1 MSPTSVKTTVF
12 AAAVI
17 LLLAGCSAPVPME
30 DKKDLRDR
38 VILSRQLMET
48 ADHAAAVLDGVV
60 TELYLEGADPHSI
73 AMNARARLM
82 VTDVVRA
89 MALSP
94 DPADGLVRMYVWAQ
108 LAEWA
113 CGNRQRINPDLMASD
128 CARSYGR
135 IRANIE
141 SVARRYMDEKT
152 RQYLDA
158 LIARHKE
165 ANPNLVT
172 IGLMRIDDI
181 AQHDAAAATV
191 LAESAD
197 SMFSPVTDAA
207 RELEQTRL
215 LGERLMWLAA
225 RMPATLSNAAEG
237 TTLFLLET
245 KRVREGVAMI
255 ENTSASF
262 GRVSAT
268 MDRLAAGH
276 ERVSENLG
284 KLAEAVDAIDR
295 RAASAGTLALVGA
308 VGSLVALLAT
318 VVVGFRWVAK
328 SIERS
333 SGSAERR

>member
-1 MSPTSVKTTVF
+1 MSLTSVKTT
-12 AAAVI
+12 ALAAVTA
-17 LLLAGCSAPVPME
+17 LLLGGCATPEPID
-30 DKKDLRDR
+30 DKQDLRNR
-38 VILSRQLMET
+38 VLLSRKLMET
-48 ADHAAAVLDGVV
+48 ADHASVVFDEVV
-60 TELYLEGADPHSI
+60 TEIYLQGADPHKL

-94 DPADGLVRMYVWAQ
+94 DPADGLVRMYVWSQ

-128 CARSYGR
+128 CARTYGR
-135 IRANIE
+135 IRANIDA
-141 SVARRYMDEKT
+141 VARAYMDERT
-152 RQYLDA
+152 RNHLDA
-158 LIARHKE
+158 LVARHKE
-165 ANPNLVT
+165 ANPNLLT

-181 AQHDAAAATV
+181 AQSDMATATV
-191 LAESAD
+191 LQESAD

-215 LGERLMWLAA
+215 LGERLMWLAE
-225 RMPATLSNAAEG
+225 RMPATLSHAAEG
-237 TTLFLLET
+237 TTLFLLESQ
-245 KRVREGVAMI
+245 RVREGAAMI
-255 ENTSASF
+255 ENTSANF
-262 GRVSAT
+262 GRVSET
-268 MDRLAAGH
+268 MGRLSAGH